1 MDFFTNPDILLG
13 DKLLEILYIVMGLV
27 LIYTGVRNLTDQ
39 TNPHRYGSAF
49 FWTVL
54 GVVIAGGRWLPAI
67 VNGGLIFAMTIPAI
81 AKRVS
86 KGESRLPSKAYM
98 EKMSDKLGM
107 KIFIPALSI
116 GVFAILFALFTNLGA
131 LVGVGVGV
139 FAAMLILM
147 FFSRDNRPSTF
158 LDDAADMLG
167 TVGPLSMLPMLLA
180 SLGAVF
186 TSAGV
191 GTVISNAVG
200 TIVPEGN
207 VNIGIII
214 YALGMVIFTV
224 IMGNAFAAITVMT
237 VGIGAPFV
245 FSHGANPALIGMVA
259 LTCGFCGTLLTP
271 MAANFNIVPVA
282 MLEMKDKYG
291 VIKNQLFIALFML
304 VFQIAYMI
312 LFKYDL
318 SN

>member
-282 MLEMKDKYG
+282 MLEMKDK
-291 VIKNQLFIALFML
+291 
-304 VFQIAYMI
+304 
-312 LFKYDL
+312 
-318 SN
+318 

>member
-186 TSAGV
+186 TNAGV

-312 LFKYDL
+312 LFK
-318 SN
+318 

>member
-67 VNGGLIFAMTIPAI
+67 VNGGLIFVMTIPAI

-207 VNIGIII
+207 VNIGIVI

-312 LFKYDL
+312 LFK
-318 SN
+318 

>member
-27 LIYTGVRNLTDQ
+27 LIYTGVRNLTDK

-81 AKRVS
+81 AKKVS
-86 KGESRLPSKAYM
+86 KGESRLPSKEYM
-98 EKMSDKLGM
+98 
-107 KIFIPALSI
+107 
-116 GVFAILFALFTNLGA
+116 
-131 LVGVGVGV
+131 GVGV

-312 LFKYDL
+312 LFK
-318 SN
+318 

>member
-312 LFKYDL
+312 LFKREL
-318 SN
+318 

>member
-207 VNIGIII
+207 VNIGIVI

-312 LFKYDL
+312 LFK
-318 SN
+318 

>member
-81 AKRVS
+81 AKKVS
-86 KGESRLPSKAYM
+86 KGERRLPSKAYM

-312 LFKYDL
+312 LFK
-318 SN
+318 

>member
-224 IMGNAFAAITVMT
+224 IMGNAFADITVMT

-312 LFKYDL
+312 LFK
-318 SN
+318 

>member
-116 GVFAILFALFTNLGA
+116 GVFPILFALFTNLGA

-312 LFKYDL
+312 LFK
-318 SN
+318 

>member
-81 AKRVS
+81 AKKVS
-86 KGESRLPSKAYM
+86 KGESRLPSKEYM

-139 FAAMLILM
+139 FAAMLTLM

-312 LFKYDL
+312 LFK
-318 SN
+318 

>member
-27 LIYTGVRNLTDQ
+27 LIYTGVRNLTDK
-39 TNPHRYGSAF
+39 TNPHHYGSAF

-81 AKRVS
+81 AKKVS
-86 KGESRLPSKAYM
+86 KGESRLPSKEYM

-312 LFKYDL
+312 LFK
-318 SN
+318 

>member
-13 DKLLEILYIVMGLV
+13 DKLLGILYIVMGLV

-312 LFKYDL
+312 LFK
-318 SN
+318 

>member
-259 LTCGFCGTLLTP
+259 
-271 MAANFNIVPVA
+271 ANFNIVPVA

-312 LFKYDL
+312 LFK
-318 SN
+318 

>member
-259 LTCGFCGTLLTP
+259 LT
-271 MAANFNIVPVA
+271 
-282 MLEMKDKYG
+282 
-291 VIKNQLFIALFML
+291 
-304 VFQIAYMI
+304 
-312 LFKYDL
+312 
-318 SN
+318 

>member
-271 MAANFNIVPVA
+271 MAANFNLVPVA

-312 LFKYDL
+312 LFK
-318 SN
+318 

>member
-282 MLEMKDKYG
+282 MSEMKDKYG

-312 LFKYDL
+312 LFK
-318 SN
+318 

>member
-1 MDFFTNPDILLG
+1 MNFFTDASIALG

-27 LIYTGVRNLTDQ
+27 LIYTGVRNLSDK
-39 TNPHRYGSAF
+39 TNQHRYGTAF

-54 GVVIAGGRWLPAI
+54 GVVIAAGRWLPPL
-67 VNGGLIFAMTIPAI
+67 VSGLLIFAMTLPAI
-81 AKRVS
+81 AKKVS
-86 KGESRLPSKAYM
+86 KGDSRLPSKEYM

-139 FAAMLILM
+139 FVAMGILM
-147 FFSRDNRPSTF
+147 FFSRNNRPTTF

-191 GTVISNAVG
+191 GTVISTEVG
-200 TIVPEGN
+200 KIVPEGN

-214 YALGMVIFTV
+214 YAVGMVVFTV

-245 FSHGANPALIGMVA
+245 FSQGANPALVGMVA

-291 VIKNQLFIALFML
+291 VIKNQWFIAVFML
-304 VFQIAYMI
+304 VFQIVYMI
-312 LFKYDL
+312 LFK
-318 SN
+318 

>member
-1 MDFFTNPDILLG
+1 MNFFTNPDILLG

-27 LIYTGVRNLTDQ
+27 LIYTGVRNLTDE

-81 AKRVS
+81 AKKVS
-86 KGESRLPSKAYM
+86 KGESRLPSKEYM

-312 LFKYDL
+312 LFK
-318 SN
+318 

>member
-291 VIKNQLFIALFML
+291 VIKNQLFISLFML

-312 LFKYDL
+312 LFK
-318 SN
+318 

>member
-131 LVGVGVGV
+131 LVSVGVGV

-312 LFKYDL
+312 LFK
-318 SN
+318 

>member
-282 MLEMKDKYG
+282 MLEMKDKHG

-312 LFKYDL
+312 LFK
-318 SN
+318 

>member
-27 LIYTGVRNLTDQ
+27 LIYTGVRNLIDQ

-81 AKRVS
+81 AKKVS
-86 KGESRLPSKAYM
+86 KGESRLPSKEYM

-116 GVFAILFALFTNLGA
+116 GVFAILFALLTNLGA

-312 LFKYDL
+312 LFK
-318 SN
+318 

>member
-107 KIFIPALSI
+107 KIFISALSI

-312 LFKYDL
+312 LFK
-318 SN
+318 

>member
-291 VIKNQLFIALFML
+291 VIENQLFIALFML

-312 LFKYDL
+312 LFK
-318 SN
+318 

>member
-49 FWTVL
+49 FWTIL

-67 VNGGLIFAMTIPAI
+67 VSGGLIFAMTIPAI

-312 LFKYDL
+312 LFK
-318 SN
+318 

>member
-191 GTVISNAVG
+191 GTVISNVVG

-312 LFKYDL
+312 LFK
-318 SN
+318 

>member
-116 GVFAILFALFTNLGA
+116 GVFATLFALFTNLGA

-312 LFKYDL
+312 LFK
-318 SN
+318 

>member
-67 VNGGLIFAMTIPAI
+67 VNGSLIFAMTIPAI

-312 LFKYDL
+312 LFK
-318 SN
+318 

>member
-304 VFQIAYMI
+304 VFQIA
-312 LFKYDL
+312 
-318 SN
+318 

>member
-245 FSHGANPALIGMVA
+245 FSHGANPALIGMVS

-312 LFKYDL
+312 LFK
-318 SN
+318 